1 MNNLIRVQFVDR
13 LADLPHNVGYFLFRH
28 GLEFF
33 ELLEKL
39 ASCCDLHQKINIDGV
54 IEKPVHSYDIWVIQI
69 ALNFE
74 FSDKLLCDFL
84 LPKKLFLNYLDG
96 ANKLCFFLTG
106 KKHVAILADP

>member
-13 LADLPHNVGYFLFRH
+13 LADLPHDVGYFLLRH
-28 GLEFF
+28 GLKLL
-33 ELLEKL
+33 ELLKEL

-84 LPKKLFLNYLDG
+84 FFEKLFLNYLDG
-96 ANKLCFFLTG
+96 ADKLCFLLTG
-106 KKHVAILADP
+106 QKHVAIFPDP